1 VEQKTSDPSE
11 MLRDVGRSWGWVLA
25 FGILTLIAGLIA
37 MAHPGTVLT
46 VIPIVVGIE
55 LIFAG
60 IFRLVLAFTS
70 VAEGHRALL
79 SVIGLLSI
87 LFGIFLFRHP
97 FQTVI
102 WMTLLIGAIWVVAGI
117 VDLFGGLFNKDTPN
131 RGMSILIG
139 ILGTIA
145 GIILLTEPN
154 VSAVAMAWIIGIW
167 LTVYGVLL
175 IVSAFRVKSLNP

>member
-1 VEQKTSDPSE
+1 MEPKTSDPSE
-11 MLRDVGRSWGWVLA
+11 MLRDIGRSWGWVLA
-25 FGILTLIAGLIA
+25 FGILTLITGLIA
-37 MAHPGTVLT
+37 MAQPGTVLV
-46 VIPIVVGIE
+46 VISIIVGIN

-60 IFRLVLAFTS
+60 VFRLVLAFTS
-70 VAEGHRALL
+70 EAEGHRALL

-87 LFGIFLFRHP
+87 LFGMFLFRHV

-117 VDLFGGLFNKDTPN
+117 VDLFGGLFNKDTTN
-131 RGMSILIG
+131 RGLTIFMG

-145 GIILLTEPN
+145 GIILLTEPTL
-154 VSAVAMAWIIGIW
+154 SAVALAWIIGIW

-175 IVSAFRVKSLNP
+175 IVSAFRLKSLNR